1 MKKSSYSYSSY
12 IIPIGKYNSVKPVGL
27 VCLSLALCIIL
38 LQIPAMALSSDNGNL
53 SVESVTAEQGNVSE
67 YSHLIEVSLLDTGH
81 VVVSESIVYLI
92 DSAEDEYSNQSQIML
107 WISENAEIM
116 QFQASDMAGANS
128 ALPVNYT
135 RDGNYL
141 YFYSLEN
148 ESSSGMPL
156 LYGISYVLP
165 DTGNEVLR
173 KVIYKEE
180 ELEQPISRLIVT
192 VYHNGDA
199 GISISSEN
207 EDLLTADNTV
217 MEENYSSYM
226 WNAPKFN
233 EFTITCEEKEL
244 VQDTTTSGNSRIIP
258 ILIVIII
265 VVAGGYHYMK
275 KRTPANSNDINELE
289 DLYEAEM
296 IVIDRIKK
304 DRKNNKLSQEEF
316 DKLKKKHSESASK
329 IKSEMEKLK
338 KD

>member
-12 IIPIGKYNSVKPVGL
+12 IIPIGKYNPVKPVGL

-53 SVESVTAEQGNVSE
+53 SVESVTAEQGNISE
-67 YSHLIEVSLLDTGH
+67 YNHLIEVSLLDTGY
-81 VVVSESIVYLI
+81 VVVSESMVYLI
-92 DSAEDEYSNQSQIML
+92 ESAGDQYSNQNQIML
-107 WISENAEIM
+107 LIPENAEIM
-116 QFQASDMAGANS
+116 QFQATDMAGANS

-141 YFYSLEN
+141 YFYSQEN
-148 ESSSGMPL
+148 EISSGMPL
-156 LYGISYVLP
+156 LYGVRYVLP

-173 KVIYKEE
+173 KVIYENG

-192 VYHNGDA
+192 VYHNENSD
-199 GISISSEN
+199 ISISSEN
-207 EDLLTADNTV
+207 GDLLTADNTV
-217 MEENYSSYM
+217 MEANYSSYM
-226 WNAPKFN
+226 WNAPQFN

-244 VQDTTTSGNSRIIP
+244 VQNTTTSGNSQIIP
-258 ILIVIII
+258 ILVVIII
-265 VVAGGYHYMK
+265 VAPAAFYYTK
-275 KRTPANSNDINELE
+275 KYAPKSSKDINELE

-296 IVIDRIKK
+296 TVIDRIKQ

-316 DKLKKKHSESASK
+316 DKLKKKHSENASK

-338 KD
+338 KT